1 MMILIV
7 LGIFS
12 LERELVVEIG
22 YKHPNPGG
30 KIHKNIHC
38 ILLVEEFPHWL
49 YHLKEDFYGRFCV
62 STLPPL
68 RNSFVGSC

>member
-12 LERELVVEIG
+12 LEGELVVEIG

-38 ILLVEEFPHWL
+38 ILLEEEFPH
-49 YHLKEDFYGRFCV
+49 
-62 STLPPL
+62 
-68 RNSFVGSC
+68 